1 MNTLAGTGALIRL
14 ILRRDRVLM
23 PLWVVLVGLI
33 PLYLGSA
40 IHQLYPTAAGLQSY
54 ALESQNNSTFIMLYT
69 RVYDDSL
76 GGMTFWRAN
85 FTTLVLGLISMFTVI
100 RHTRTEEEAGRRE
113 LVGSAVVGRQAG
125 LAAALITAIGAN
137 LLLAVLAVLGLTALD
152 VPTTGAIAFGLT
164 WAAVGAMFAA
174 VGGLVAQLTEGA
186 GAARGIGVM
195 VMGAAFL
202 LRGVGDV
209 AGEGT
214 HPIWLSWLSPLGWA
228 SQVHPFGAER
238 WWIFGLA
245 AAFVV
250 AVSGVAF
257 ALQSRRDLAAGLLP
271 PTLGPAE
278 ASPALRSPFALA
290 WRLHRGN
297 LLGWTAGFVALGAIF
312 GGIAETVQDMFADN
326 EQLREMFERLGGKAA
341 LSDIFIAGAFSLAGV
356 IAAGYAVQ
364 AALRMRTEEAALR
377 SEPVLA
383 TRVSR
388 LSWAASH
395 LMFALLGPAVAMAA
409 TGLAGG
415 LVYGASVGNIGRE
428 LPRVFGAALIPLP
441 AVWVLAGIAV
451 AAFGLR
457 PRLAPAVGWTA
468 LGICAFLAVF
478 GASVQLSQAVL
489 DVSPF
494 THIPRVPGGDVS
506 ALPLVLLVAIA
517 AGLIAVGL
525 TGFRR
530 RDVPVT

>member
-1 MNTLAGTGALIRL
+1 MTGTWQLVRL

-40 IHQLYPTAAGLQSY
+40 IHQLYPTAAGLHSY
-54 ALESQNNSTFIMLYT
+54 AVESQSNSTFITLYT

-76 GGMTFWRAN
+76 GGLTFWRAN
-85 FTTLVLGLISMFTVI
+85 FTTLILGLISMFTVI

-125 LAAALITAIGAN
+125 LAAALITTIAAN
-137 LLLAVLAVLGLTALD
+137 LLIAVLVVLGLSALE
-152 VPTTGAIAFGLT
+152 VPRTGAIAFGLT
-164 WAAVGAMFAA
+164 WAAAGAMFAA
-174 VGGLVAQLTEGA
+174 VGALVAQLTESA
-186 GAARGIGVM
+186 GAARGIGVI
-195 VMGAAFL
+195 VAGAAFV
-202 LRGVGDV
+202 LRAVGDV

-214 HPIWLSWLSPLGWA
+214 NPMWLSWLSPLGWT
-228 SQVHPFGAER
+228 SQVHPFGGEG

-245 AAFVV
+245 VAFVV
-250 AVSGVAF
+250 VVSAAAF
-257 ALQSRRDLAAGLLP
+257 ALQSRRDVAAGLLP
-271 PTLGPAE
+271 AGLGPAE
-278 ASPALRSPFALA
+278 ASPALRSPLALA
-290 WRLHRGN
+290 WRLHRAN
-297 LLGWTAGFVALGAIF
+297 LLGWVAGFIVLGAIF
-312 GGIAETVQDMFADN
+312 GGIAKTVQDMFADN

-383 TRVSR
+383 TPVSR
-388 LSWAASH
+388 LSWAMSH
-395 LMFALLGPAVAMAA
+395 LAFALLGPAVAMVA
-409 TGLAGG
+409 TGLTGG
-415 LVYGASVGNIGRE
+415 LVYGASVGNVGHE
-428 LPRVFGAALIPLP
+428 LPRVLAAAVIPLP

-451 AAFGLR
+451 AAFGFW
-457 PRLAPAVGWTA
+457 PRLAPALGWTA
-468 LGICAFLAVF
+468 LGICAFLTLF
-478 GASVQLSQAVL
+478 GAAVRLSQAVL
-489 DVSPF
+489 DISPF
-494 THIPRVPGGDVS
+494 THIPRVPGGEVS
-506 ALPLVLLVAIA
+506 ALPLVLLLAIA
-517 AGLIAVGL
+517 VGLVAVGL

>member
-1 MNTLAGTGALIRL
+1 MTGTWGLVRL

-40 IHQLYPTAAGLQSY
+40 LHQLYPTAAGLHSY
-54 ALESQNNSTFIMLYT
+54 AVDSQSNSTFIMLYT

-113 LVGSAVVGRQAG
+113 LLGSAVVGRQAG
-125 LAAALITAIGAN
+125 LAAALITTIGAN
-137 LLLAVLAVLGLTALD
+137 LVLAVLVALGLSALD
-152 VPTTGAIAFGLT
+152 VPGTGAIAFGLT
-164 WAAVGAMFAA
+164 WAAAGAMFAA
-174 VGGLVAQLTEGA
+174 VGALVAQLTEGA
-186 GAARGIGVM
+186 GAARGIGV
-195 VMGAAFL
+195 VVVGAAFL
-202 LRGVGDV
+202 LRAAGDV

-214 HPIWLSWLSPLGWA
+214 HPMWLAWLSPLGWT

-245 AAFVV
+245 GAFVIV
-250 AVSGVAF
+250 VSAVAF
-257 ALQSRRDLAAGLLP
+257 ALQSRRDVAAGLLP

-278 ASPALRSPFALA
+278 ASPALRSPLALA

-297 LLGWTAGFVALGAIF
+297 LLGWIAGFVALGAIF
-312 GGIAETVQDMFADN
+312 GGIAQTVQDMFANN
-326 EQLREMFERLGGKAA
+326 EQLREIFERLGGKAA
-341 LSDIFIAGAFSLAGV
+341 LSDVFIAGAFGISGL

-377 SEPVLA
+377 SEPLLA

-388 LSWAASH
+388 LSWATSH
-395 LMFALLGPAVAMAA
+395 LAFALLGPAAAMVA
-409 TGLAGG
+409 TGLTGG
-415 LVYGASVGNIGRE
+415 LVYGATVGNVGRE
-428 LPRVFGAALIPLP
+428 LPRVLAAAVIPLP

-451 AAFGLR
+451 AAFGLW

-468 LGICAFLAVF
+468 LGICAFLSFF
-478 GASVQLSQAVL
+478 GAAVRLSQTVL

-494 THIPRVPGGDVS
+494 THIPRVPGGEVS
-506 ALPLVLLVAIA
+506 ALPLVLLVV
-517 AGLIAVGL
+517 IAVGL
-525 TGFRR
+525 VAVGLTAFRR
-530 RDVPVT
+530 RDVPLT